1 MAIAFLSSQRS
12 KDPKKQVG
20 ACIVNSDRVI
30 VGIGYNGFPR
40 CVAALALRTRRSS
53 CRLDMCALHAACSG
67 CADDA
72 LPWAKSSA
80 AGDVLE
86 TKTPYVVHAEA
97 NAILNKNAIT
107 LHGAHLYVTMYPC
120 CECAKLIIQ
129 CGIREVTY
137 YEAKKTAPGA
147 LDPLYVAAAKMLSL
161 AGVRVQQHRAQMPL
175 VLNLFAKAGPGDAAP
190 VTVLSSP

>member
-20 ACIVNSDRVI
+20 ACIVNAERVI

-40 CVAALALRTRRSS
+40 
-53 CRLDMCALHAACSG
+53 G

-72 LPWAKSSA
+72 LPWAKASA
-80 AGDVLE
+80 SGDVLE
-86 TKTPYVVHAEA
+86 TKVPYVVHAEA
-97 NAILNKNAIT
+97 NAILNKNAST
-107 LHGAHLYVTMYPC
+107 LQGAHLYVTMYPC

-137 YEAKKTAPGA
+137 SEAKNVARDGGPPDA
-147 LDPLYVAAAKMLSL
+147 LYVAAAKMLSL
-161 AGVRVQQHRAQMPL
+161 AGVRVQQHRARVPL
-175 VLNLFAKAGPGDAAP
+175 VLSLFGSAASQNDAP
-190 VTVLSSP
+190 VMVLSTP